1 MKKKPR
7 FSKKQIAYEYEIGYS
22 QSAILFNFVFGLPLS
37 FGSLVLAFW
46 WQAWVFLFISAAGF
60 FMLWRAVKMLLDQ
73 SPQLK
78 IGYQG
83 IWTVKTG
90 HLPWTRVMA
99 VMKQSIGFRGGVTEH
114 LAIVNRFNP
123 YIDIEQIW
131 IDELDVDIRSL
142 RVYLKKCASGQT

>member
-22 QSAILFNFVFGLPLS
+22 QSAILFNFVFGVPLL

-46 WQAWVFLFISAAGF
+46 WRALALLFLSATGL
-60 FMLWRAVKMLLDQ
+60 FMVWRAVKMLRNQ
-73 SPQLK
+73 GPQLK

-83 IWTVKTG
+83 IWTVKSS

-99 VMKQSIGFRGGVTEH
+99 VIKQSTGFRGGVTEH

-123 YIDIEQIW
+123 HFDIEQIW
-131 IDELDVDIRSL
+131 IDQLDVDIRSL